1 MTDQTV
7 PAKVKLAAR
16 RGFVRTTSQSIS
28 TALAGGVSATVIIAT
43 LTQEPNWLAIGI
55 TAGVT
60 VASPFLAGAASYF
73 NILAKGLPEDYVPLA
88 VDQQFQPGITL
99 RSDLRD

>member
-1 MTDQTV
+1 MTEPTI
-7 PAKVKLAAR
+7 PPSTKLAAR
-16 RGFVRTTSQSIS
+16 RGFIRTTAQSIA

-60 VASPFLAGAASYF
+60 IASPFLAGAASYL
-73 NILAKGLPEDYVPLA
+73 NIIAKGLPEDYA
-88 VDQQFQPGITL
+88 TAAFIGQQL
-99 RSDLRD
+99 RRDRRPR